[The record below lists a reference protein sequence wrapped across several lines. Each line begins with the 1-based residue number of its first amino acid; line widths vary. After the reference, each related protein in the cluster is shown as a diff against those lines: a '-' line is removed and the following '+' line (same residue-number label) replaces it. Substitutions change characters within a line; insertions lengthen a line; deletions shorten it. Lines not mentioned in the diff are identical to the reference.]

1 MRKFSIAS
9 AWYHGLEKHNA
20 VDTYHFRQTSRLQ
33 LLQWNILGFGYCQL
47 LLISGILLLDSGKL
61 LLISG
66 KLLLNCGK
74 LLLNCGKFWPGQ
86 KTNNFVCVFHSF
98 SPVLCIITQF
108 THIKNIFWKKICPG
122 LLFLAAVE
130 AQTFYSRPGRVA
142 TAYSTDK
149 YKYKSSWVGQSTKA
163 HPSLVDYWTRLL
175 KFPT

>member
-86 KTNNFVCVFHSF
+86 KTNRFLCVFHSF
-98 SPVLCIITQF
+98 F
-108 THIKNIFWKKICPG
+108 TRSLHYYPIHAHKKHILKKNLPWLAFFGRSWGSNI
-122 LLFLAAVE
+122 LLPPRE
-130 AQTFYSRPGRVA
+130 GC
-142 TAYSTDK
+142 
-149 YKYKSSWVGQSTKA
+149 
-163 HPSLVDYWTRLL
+163 HRLL
-175 KFPT
+175 NWQIQIQNHENKSQLSRAIN

>member
-86 KTNNFVCVFHSF
+86 KTNNILCVFHSF
-98 SPVLCIITQF
+98 SPVFYIITQF
-108 THIKNIFWKKICPG
+108 THIKTYFEEKKSALACFFWPQLRLKHFTPAQGG
-122 LLFLAAVE
+122 LPPPTQL
-130 AQTFYSRPGRVA
+130 TN
-142 TAYSTDK
+142 TNT
-149 YKYKSSWVGQSTKA
+149 KSWK
-163 HPSLVDYWTRLL
+163 
-175 KFPT
+175 

>member
-61 LLISG
+61 LL
-66 KLLLNCGK
+66 NCGK

-86 KTNNFVCVFHSF
+86 KTNQFWCVFHSF

-108 THIKNIFWKKICPG
+108 THIKNMSRKKIWPG

-130 AQTFYSRPGRVA
+130 AQTFYSRLLNWQMQIQNHEN
-142 TAYSTDK
+142 
-149 YKYKSSWVGQSTKA
+149 KSQLSRANYYPPWSSG
-163 HPSLVDYWTRLL
+163 
-175 KFPT
+175 